1 MRELCAGT
9 MVSYRIPMCK
19 CESRVFKYTNEGDV
33 LRLGHDVG
41 VLRHFSCLCF
51 FQNSTCGV
59 SGFSMW
65 PL

>member
-9 MVSYRIPMCK
+9 IVSYRIPMCK

-51 FQNSTCGV
+51 FQNST
-59 SGFSMW
+59 
-65 PL
+65 